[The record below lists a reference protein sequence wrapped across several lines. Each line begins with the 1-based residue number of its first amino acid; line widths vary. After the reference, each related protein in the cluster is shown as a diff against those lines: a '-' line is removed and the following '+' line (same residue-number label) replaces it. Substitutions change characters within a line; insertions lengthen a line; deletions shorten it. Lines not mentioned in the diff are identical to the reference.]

1 MTRYPPF
8 GTFPK
13 IHPFWCA
20 HPSLIWRQASWPT
33 HTWDIVQGGQDC
45 GRKMVGPYFM
55 QPSWSWSPI
64 SSPEK
69 HSHPKVKNWS
79 FNTWKVSLTLACVV
93 LLFLVSKEHRQNQR
107 TKFIL
112 QHQMV
117 IFTKKCSGRPQG
129 AKYDCTGE
137 IWKRSLR
144 NTRELSCCKSGKW
157 AEEKVANG
165 RRIEI
170 KCWRLHQWVS
180 KSVIVHVASW
190 DD

>member
-1 MTRYPPF
+1 
-8 GTFPK
+8 
-13 IHPFWCA
+13 
-20 HPSLIWRQASWPT
+20 
-33 HTWDIVQGGQDC
+33 
-45 GRKMVGPYFM
+45 MVGPYFM

-64 SSPEK
+64 LSPEK

-117 IFTKKCSGRPQG
+117 IFTRKCSGRPQG

-144 NTRELSCCKSGKW
+144 NTREEKLEKYTWTLMLQKWQLEGGKSGKW
-157 AEEKVANG
+157 QEDRNGVLAARQVAEK
-165 RRIEI
+165 
-170 KCWRLHQWVS
+170 KCDCACGFLRCSETQ
-180 KSVIVHVASW
+180 
-190 DD
+190 